1 YSAIGAGPIGSGAIG
16 SGAIG
21 VQAGGTAA
29 APPSQPNYASSP
41 RSATPAAAPSYL
53 TDAAPSRTTAEPAAA
68 AGAVAAASAATT
80 MLAASETATSDT
92 PGARQLEGSQAPS
105 VTIEKRAPAEIQ
117 VGKTAVFETIVRNI
131 GQVGAANVVVLDQIP
146 KGAEYIEAS
155 PQPNQLPDGSLIW
168 QLGTL
173 APGEAK
179 KVTLQLQPK
188 QEGEIGSVAQ
198 VLFAAQAGVRTI
210 CTKPELVVEHSGPQ
224 KVLVGQRVEF
234 AITVAN
240 PGTGVATGVLI
251 QEDVPAGLRHP
262 AGTQLEYEIGS
273 LRPQETKRLEL
284 TLIAD
289 KPGVIR
295 NVMRVQGDGDLAAQ
309 HEIELEVVAPSL
321 QVAMAGPTRR
331 YLERQAQYSVSVANP
346 GTAAAR
352 NVQLIVHLPKGM
364 KFVTTDHQGQYDP
377 RTHAVYWSLEELP
390 AGENGVVQLT
400 TLPIEA
406 GDQELRVEGRAES
419 GLQHA
424 IAKAVQV
431 EGLAELTFTVA
442 DVASPIEVGS
452 DTTYVIRVQN
462 NGSKTDTQV
471 RVAAEF
477 PAGLKP
483 LAGEGPSAAT
493 VEGQVVYFEP
503 LAQLTPKS
511 ETIFK
516 ISARGVAAGDQL
528 VRVQVQS
535 DEVGTPVTKEE
546 HTRVYQ
552 DE

>member
-1 YSAIGAGPIGSGAIG
+1 
-16 SGAIG
+16 
-21 VQAGGTAA
+21 
-29 APPSQPNYASSP
+29 
-41 RSATPAAAPSYL
+41 
-53 TDAAPSRTTAEPAAA
+53 
-68 AGAVAAASAATT
+68 
-80 MLAASETATSDT
+80 M
-92 PGARQLEGSQAPS
+92 EGSQAPS

-131 GQVGAANVVVLDQIP
+131 GQVAAANVVVLDQIP
-146 KGAEYIEAS
+146 KGADYIEAS

-377 RTHAVYWSLEELP
+377 RSHAVYWSLEELP

-477 PAGLKP
+477 PTGLKP

-503 LAQLTPKS
+503 IAQLTPKS

>member
-1 YSAIGAGPIGSGAIG
+1 
-16 SGAIG
+16 
-21 VQAGGTAA
+21 
-29 APPSQPNYASSP
+29 
-41 RSATPAAAPSYL
+41 
-53 TDAAPSRTTAEPAAA
+53 
-68 AGAVAAASAATT
+68 
-80 MLAASETATSDT
+80 
-92 PGARQLEGSQAPS
+92 
-105 VTIEKRAPAEIQ
+105 
-117 VGKTAVFETIVRNI
+117 
-131 GQVGAANVVVLDQIP
+131 
-146 KGAEYIEAS
+146 
-155 PQPNQLPDGSLIW
+155 
-168 QLGTL
+168 
-173 APGEAK
+173 
-179 KVTLQLQPK
+179 
-188 QEGEIGSVAQ
+188 
-198 VLFAAQAGVRTI
+198 
-210 CTKPELVVEHSGPQ
+210 
-224 KVLVGQRVEF
+224 
-234 AITVAN
+234 
-240 PGTGVATGVLI
+240 
-251 QEDVPAGLRHP
+251 
-262 AGTQLEYEIGS
+262 
-273 LRPQETKRLEL
+273 
-284 TLIAD
+284 
-289 KPGVIR
+289 
-295 NVMRVQGDGDLAAQ
+295 
-309 HEIELEVVAPSL
+309 
-321 QVAMAGPTRR
+321 
-331 YLERQAQYSVSVANP
+331 
-346 GTAAAR
+346 
-352 NVQLIVHLPKGM
+352 
-364 KFVTTDHQGQYDP
+364 
-377 RTHAVYWSLEELP
+377 
-390 AGENGVVQLT
+390 QLT